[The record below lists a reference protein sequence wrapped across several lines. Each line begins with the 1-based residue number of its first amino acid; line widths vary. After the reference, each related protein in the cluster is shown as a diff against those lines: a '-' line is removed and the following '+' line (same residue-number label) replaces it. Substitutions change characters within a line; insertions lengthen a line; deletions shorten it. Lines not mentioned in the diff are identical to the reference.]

1 MQQAGVERVAAAAW
15 SDLPA
20 VFTLRHLSS
29 GVDCSIKLGGLNP
42 LSGWCFIPAIIN
54 ISRHEKSNVL
64 LKSVTSLYDVFVVG
78 SFNLSTE
85 DLFLCL
91 D

>member
-1 MQQAGVERVAAAAW
+1 MGRIQLEELMH

-29 GVDCSIKLGGLNP
+29 GVDCLIKLGGLNP
-42 LSGWCFIPAIIN
+42 LSGCCFIPAFIN
-54 ISRHEKSNVL
+54 TRHEKSNVL
-64 LKSVTSLYDVFVVG
+64 LKSVMSLHDVFVVG

-85 DLFLCL
+85 DLILCL